1 MFIFISFIIYM
12 FVSTVLINGRV
23 CLANSVSA

>member
-1 MFIFISFIIYM
+1 MFIFISFIIM